1 MLKRSAFLLSASWVV
16 TSALAAA
23 QTPPAA
29 PAKPPAPVAKPPAA
43 APAPAKPPAAKPPAA
58 KPPAAKPPAA
68 KPPAAKPPAATPP
81 AADEPPPGDD
91 EPETPPEGEDV
102 PPPPTTGKGPSGPSV
117 TPTPAPGQ
125 GQGFGPMPMWP
136 QPATDAA
143 ALEKQGKDPAAAQKR
158 AKSSDEIYAEDWWS
172 HARPVFEIHG
182 YYRLRAELFHNFS
195 LGRVDGPNS
204 ALWPMPSDNHYN
216 ARTGASFGPA
226 LCTGDESA
234 ESASASDNPKDG
246 LYPCKNKTQAGAN
259 MRFRLN
265 PELHV
270 SDNLR
275 VMSQIDLLDNLVL
288 GSTPEAYSNSPSD
301 GGGYRVTKRSGY
313 SPIGA
318 FDSTQSPPSDGRNS
332 FRDSIRVKRAWA
344 EYATP
349 VGQLRF
355 GRMPSHWGLGILANA
370 GDGPDDD
377 YQSTSDRIMF
387 LTGLKSLDLYLG
399 GAWDFS
405 NEGATSDSLSQP
417 QAQPYD
423 LGQLDDVDQYV
434 LLLVR
439 RKDAELTKLALAQGN
454 LVLNGGAYVVHRRQ
468 LIANEG
474 DGGTCANG
482 APTLGCPTENVGTGY
497 VRRGASAWIPD
508 LWLQLLYKK
517 FRFEAE
523 VVTIQGSIES
533 TPDDA
538 VNGRKI
544 KMWGFATEFE
554 QKLVEDRLKLEFK
567 TGWASGDPDVY
578 GPIDG
583 AGGLSP
589 GFTGLQPQLGD
600 DTISTFRF
608 HPNYKVDMI
617 LHRNL
622 LSRVQGTYYFRPSV
636 EYDFIRE
643 PSGQRFGGGFA
654 GIWTRASEF
663 VQTPGHKRDLGI
675 ELNLS
680 LYYQSKDGA
689 LNDNHDQPGGFYTM
703 LQWGV
708 LFPMGGLGHQEEE
721 TVLLEQALGAG
732 AAETSTAQM
741 LRWYMGVLF

>member
-1 MLKRSAFLLSASWVV
+1 MLV
-16 TSALAAA
+16 
-23 QTPPAA
+23 
-29 PAKPPAPVAKPPAA
+29 
-43 APAPAKPPAAKPPAA
+43 
-58 KPPAAKPPAA
+58 
-68 KPPAAKPPAATPP
+68 
-81 AADEPPPGDD
+81 
-91 EPETPPEGEDV
+91 
-102 PPPPTTGKGPSGPSV
+102 
-117 TPTPAPGQ
+117 
-125 GQGFGPMPMWP
+125 
-136 QPATDAA
+136 
-143 ALEKQGKDPAAAQKR
+143 
-158 AKSSDEIYAEDWWS
+158 
-172 HARPVFEIHG
+172 
-182 YYRLRAELFHNFS
+182 
-195 LGRVDGPNS
+195 
-204 ALWPMPSDNHYN
+204 
-216 ARTGASFGPA
+216 
-226 LCTGDESA
+226 
-234 ESASASDNPKDG
+234 
-246 LYPCKNKTQAGAN
+246 
-259 MRFRLN
+259 
-265 PELHV
+265 
-270 SDNLR
+270 
-275 VMSQIDLLDNLVL
+275 
-288 GSTPEAYSNSPSD
+288 
-301 GGGYRVTKRSGY
+301 
-313 SPIGA
+313 
-318 FDSTQSPPSDGRNS
+318 
-332 FRDSIRVKRAWA
+332 
-344 EYATP
+344 
-349 VGQLRF
+349 
-355 GRMPSHWGLGILANA
+355 
-370 GDGPDDD
+370 
-377 YQSTSDRIMF
+377 
-387 LTGLKSLDLYLG
+387 
-399 GAWDFS
+399 
-405 NEGATSDSLSQP
+405 
-417 QAQPYD
+417 
-423 LGQLDDVDQYV
+423 
-434 LLLVR
+434 LVR
-439 RKDAELTKLALAQGN
+439 RKNPELTKLALAQGN

-497 VRRGASAWIPD
+497 VRRGASAWIPN

-523 VVTIQGSIES
+523 VVTVQGSIES

-544 KMWGFATEFE
+544 RMWGFATEFE

-578 GPIDG
+578 GPVDG

-589 GFTGLQPQLGD
+589 GFSGLQPQLGD

-721 TVLLEQALGAG
+721 SRAARASTRRRRGRDQHGADAPLVHGRLVLIHSPVGFDSTRFGHELRHLWVVEQPVVAAAVDLDALTVVQRRILGHQRVG
-732 AAETSTAQM
+732 RGDDRQVRHAAVAP
-741 LRWYMGVLF
+741 LRQSP

>member
-1 MLKRSAFLLSASWVV
+1 M
-16 TSALAAA
+16 
-23 QTPPAA
+23 
-29 PAKPPAPVAKPPAA
+29 
-43 APAPAKPPAAKPPAA
+43 
-58 KPPAAKPPAA
+58 
-68 KPPAAKPPAATPP
+68 
-81 AADEPPPGDD
+81 
-91 EPETPPEGEDV
+91 
-102 PPPPTTGKGPSGPSV
+102 
-117 TPTPAPGQ
+117 TPTPAPG
-125 GQGFGPMPMWP
+125 GFGPMPMWP
-136 QPATDAA
+136 QPSTDAA
-143 ALEKQGKDPAAAQKR
+143 ALEKQGKEPAAAQKR
-158 AKSSDEIYAEDWWS
+158 AKTSDEIYAEDWWS

-195 LGRVDGPNS
+195 LGRVDPPNR
-204 ALWPMPSDNHYN
+204 ALWPLPADNHYN
-216 ARTGASFGPA
+216 ARSNASFGPM

-234 ESASASDNPKDG
+234 ESNSASDNPRDG

-275 VMSQIDLLDNLVL
+275 VLSQIDLLDNLVL
-288 GSTPEAYSNSPSD
+288 GSTPEGYSNSPGST
-301 GGGYRVTKRSGY
+301 GYEVNKRSGY
-313 SPIGA
+313 NPIGA
-318 FDSTQSPPSDGRNS
+318 FDNTQSPPSDGRNS
-332 FRDSIRVKRAWA
+332 FRDSVRVKRVWA
-344 EYATP
+344 EYMTP

-377 YQSTSDRIMF
+377 YQSTNDRIMF
-387 LTGLKSLDLYLG
+387 VTGLKSLDLYLG
-399 GAWDFS
+399 AAWDFA
-405 NEGATSDSLSQP
+405 NEGATSDSLNQP

-434 LLLVR
+434 LVLAR
-439 RKDAELTKLALAQGN
+439 RKNPELTKLALAQGR

-468 LIANEG
+468 LLANEG
-474 DGGTCANG
+474 EGGTCASG
-482 APTLGCPTENVGTGY
+482 APALGCPTENVGAGY
-497 VRRGASAWIPD
+497 ARRGASAWIPD

-523 VVTIQGSIES
+523 AVTVQGSIES

-544 KMWGFATEFE
+544 RMWGYATEIE

-567 TGWASGDPDVY
+567 TGWASGDPDVW
-578 GPIDG
+578 GPVTG

-589 GFTGLQPQLGD
+589 GWNGLQPQLGD

-608 HPNYKVDMI
+608 HPNYKVDLI

-643 PSGQRFGGGFA
+643 PSGQRFGGSFA

-663 VQTPGHKRDLGI
+663 IQTPGHKRDLGI

-689 LNDNHDQPGGFYTM
+689 LNDNHEKPGGFYTM

-708 LFPMGGLGHQEEE
+708 LFPMGGLGFQEQEA
-721 TVLLEQALGAG
+721 TQIEQDLAPG
-732 AAETSTAQM
+732 AAETSTAQI
-741 LRWYMGVLF
+741 LRWYLGVLF